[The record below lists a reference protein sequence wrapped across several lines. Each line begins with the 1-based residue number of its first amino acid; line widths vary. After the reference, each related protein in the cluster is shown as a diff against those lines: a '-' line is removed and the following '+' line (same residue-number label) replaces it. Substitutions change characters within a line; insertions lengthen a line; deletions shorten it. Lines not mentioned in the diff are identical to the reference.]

1 MKNFISA
8 LGFLTIL
15 PVPKNSFR
23 DDGSQILY
31 FPLIG
36 LLIGILLCGVDRL
49 LFLNTDTALRAIV
62 DVLFLAGVSGALHL
76 DGLADSADGLFAHR
90 SRNRALEIMKDPRMG
105 VMGALTVFFC
115 LLLKIAGIASLN
127 GTGYMVWLLAAPA
140 CARASQVAGLVFMDY
155 ARKVDGK
162 SSPFFQKGK
171 YRMLTLIMIPIALPF
186 YLGVQTGIVA
196 LAVFLGVTTLLLYF
210 FKQKL
215 GGMTGDTLGATT
227 EIIEISMF
235 ITGGLLQ

>member
-1 MKNFISA
+1 
-8 LGFLTIL
+8 
-15 PVPKNSFR
+15 
-23 DDGSQILY
+23 
-31 FPLIG
+31 
-36 LLIGILLCGVDRL
+36 
-49 LFLNTDTALRAIV
+49 
-62 DVLFLAGVSGALHL
+62 
-76 DGLADSADGLFAHR
+76 
-90 SRNRALEIMKDPRMG
+90 MG

-162 SSPFFQKGK
+162 SNPFFQKGK

-227 EIIEISMF
+227 EIIETSMF
-235 ITGGLLQ
+235 IAGGLLQ